1 MISVTF
7 TSDIENIT
15 CDTHVYQWD
24 SGRTLEI
31 KGLTFTDT
39 PAVHFANKMSKN
51 AFAVEPT
58 LANGILIV
66 NIPNSLLCE
75 PHNIVAYVYCL
86 DNNQGKTIKSVFIP
100 LEKRTKP
107 ADYIFEG
114 DEGIF
119 TMAEINA
126 KVDALIVSTNAH
138 YDSYVQAKN
147 VELNGFMNDKTTQIN
162 NFIASQNA
170 DREAY
175 QNQLNAQF
183 EGFQSN
189 VASSHNHD
197 GRYYTE
203 SEIDTKLSEKANLSD
218 VLDVSNLVIEKI
230 TSSKTWT
237 APKSKDQHFK
247 VFCVGGGGAGG
258 TGAYSGNGAGVGGGG
273 YVEISEITIPEGT
286 SVTVTCGAGG
296 VAGEPANLTTGGNGG
311 NTSFGSYLTANGGKG
326 GNAPTTSK
334 GGAGGNG
341 GSGGGGGV
349 GATSSSTTGGN
360 GGNGATYGGGG
371 GGGSS
376 RSSTRTSGG
385 TGGMYGGTGGKGSKY
400 NTSGQYV
407 VTTDGQPFTGS
418 FLDALFQFDLI
429 TDATGVAGGQ
439 NTTSTTYGSQG
450 GAGGFGG
457 RGGNSGLF
465 GGGGGGGYGGTGG
478 NGSTGGGGG
487 GGGYFGTGG
496 SGGPIDS
503 EADYNEGSGGGGGG
517 GFFCNGGTPN
527 TSGYAG
533 GGGGFFSDGSRYG
546 DGGNGG
552 VLIIYFKEE

>member
-75 PHNIVAYVYCL
+75 PHNIVAYVYCF
-86 DNNQGKTIKSVFIP
+86 DNNQCKTIKTVFIP

-126 KVDALIVSTNAH
+126 KVDELIATTNAH

-175 QNQLNAQF
+175 QNQLNAQMESF
-183 EGFQSN
+183 MGD
-189 VASSHNHD
+189 VGSSHNHD

-203 SEIDTKLSEKANLSD
+203 SEVDSKLSEKANAEEIAQTMA
-218 VLDVSNLVIEKI
+218 NALVG
-230 TSSKTWT
+230 TG
-237 APKSKDQHFK
+237 K
-247 VFCVGGGGAGG
+247 VAYGTLTGAGG
-258 TGAYSGNGAGVGGGG
+258 YNRTLSFSGKPVF
-273 YVEISEITIPEGT
+273 V
-286 SVTVTCGAGG
+286 VF
-296 VAGEPANLTTGGNGG
+296 GEGGNYLYVSHIGQT
-311 NTSFGSYLTANGGKG
+311 NTNKV
-326 GNAPTTSK
+326 N
-334 GGAGGNG
+334 
-341 GSGGGGGV
+341 
-349 GATSSSTTGGN
+349 SSST
-360 GGNGATYGGGG
+360 
-371 GGGSS
+371 
-376 RSSTRTSGG
+376 STQMKIAWRDTSI
-385 TGGMYGGTGGKGSKY
+385 YLS
-400 NTSGQYV
+400 
-407 VTTDGQPFTGS
+407 
-418 FLDALFQFDLI
+418 
-429 TDATGVAGGQ
+429 
-439 NTTSTTYGSQG
+439 
-450 GAGGFGG
+450 
-457 RGGNSGLF
+457 
-465 GGGGGGGYGGTGG
+465 
-478 NGSTGGGGG
+478 
-487 GGGYFGTGG
+487 
-496 SGGPIDS
+496 
-503 EADYNEGSGGGGGG
+503 DYWYD
-517 GFFCNGGTPN
+517 
-527 TSGYAG
+527 GYA
-533 GGGGFFSDGSRYG
+533 FFDRSGTKYYYFA
-546 DGGNGG
+546 
-552 VLIIYFKEE
+552 IIE